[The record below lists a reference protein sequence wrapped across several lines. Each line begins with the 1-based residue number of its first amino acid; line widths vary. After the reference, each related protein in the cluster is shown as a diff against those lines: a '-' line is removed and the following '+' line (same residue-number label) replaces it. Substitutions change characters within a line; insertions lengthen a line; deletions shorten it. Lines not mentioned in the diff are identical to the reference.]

1 MAYLMFCV
9 ILVVG
14 LAYGLIYMVG
24 SFQVKRDAKIK
35 SLTAERNAE
44 ERKVQIAERGLRQ
57 IANGISGNPV
67 IDAQVTLDDISNV
80 KELN

>member
-1 MAYLMFCV
+1 MAML
-9 ILVVG
+9 ILGVLV
-14 LAYGLIYMVG
+14 LAALVLGTATVVG
-24 SFQVKRDAKIK
+24 SFQVNRDAKIK

-44 ERKVQIAERGLRQ
+44 EKKVQIAERGLRQ